1 MDFLTTKGKILF
13 GVMFAG
19 LLIALGFM
27 TVTVLILVNQ
37 NHRLSEENAV
47 LHQKVQLMLEINE
60 LGKST
65 KDLESALKDK
75 GLID

>member
-13 GVMFAG
+13 GVVFGG

-27 TVTVLILVNQ
+27 TVTILILVNQ
-37 NHRLSEENAV
+37 NHHLAEENAA
-47 LHQKVQLMLEINE
+47 LHQKVQLMIEINE

-65 KDLESALKDK
+65 KDLENTLKAK